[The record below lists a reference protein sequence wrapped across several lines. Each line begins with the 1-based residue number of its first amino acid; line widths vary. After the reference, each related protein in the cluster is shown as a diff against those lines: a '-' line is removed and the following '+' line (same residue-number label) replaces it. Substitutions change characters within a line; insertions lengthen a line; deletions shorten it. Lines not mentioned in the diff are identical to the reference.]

1 MQLDE
6 RKFQQAQVSDVV
18 QSSLLLRRR
27 HFDQIVEIFLRR
39 HSLAPVVC
47 QDCGLD
53 ARFERLDNGTLPG
66 RTLTCQR

>member
-39 HSLAPVVC
+39 HPLAPVVC
-47 QDCGLD
+47 LRCGLD
-53 ARFERLDNGTLPG
+53 AHFGRLDNGTLPG